1 LKNKTRCDKKN
12 NLLNV
17 AGKLIGRG
25 GSNGP
30 PSGIGRGG
38 TMGGING
45 GSSGGSIGG
54 L

>member
-1 LKNKTRCDKKN
+1 MRNKTRCNKT

-38 TMGGING
+38 TSGGIKG
-45 GSSGGSIGG
+45 GSSGGGKIGG